1 VRSRL
6 FACGAST
13 KQGILLMMLSGA
25 KCLMEALQHQK
36 VSTIFGLPGGQIMPV
51 YDALLDSGIRHI
63 LVRHEQSAVHM
74 ADGYARASGRTGVC
88 MATSGPGATNLVT
101 GIANAY
107 MDSSPVVAFTGQ
119 VPRQQIGTDAFQE
132 ADIIGIT
139 TPITKYSF
147 QIRHVKEI
155 PRTVKAAFHVASTG
169 RPGPVLVDIPKDVQM
184 HTDEVEFSEPV
195 RLIGYRL
202 NGDPKQADVQK
213 AVELLSNA
221 ERPFIL
227 AGGGVRISNA
237 YEELRLLAELLSAP
251 VGTSLMGKGCFP
263 EDHPLSLGIVGMH
276 GRTEANKLILE
287 ADTIFAVGMR
297 FSDRTTCKVDE
308 FCPNAKIIHA
318 DIDATEIEKNKQVD
332 VSIVG
337 DATKVISALRS
348 KLVHRFHKD
357 KTSEWHTRVQQLKE
371 IIRSHNNHDEKGLTP
386 TTVLKKMRKIL
397 PADAIVTTEVGQ
409 NQMWAALHFSALSP
423 RTFITSGGLGTM
435 GFGFPAAIG
444 AKVARPEVPVVD
456 IAGDGSFIMTENS
469 LATSVS
475 EQIPVIVIVLNNRML
490 GMVAQW
496 QRCFF
501 NRRYSA
507 VKLGNVPDFVKLAQA
522 YGAEG
527 IRVQSIEELSSATEK
542 ALRSSVTTVIDVPI
556 SPEEDVFPM
565 VPPGNGL
572 EQILGA

>member
-1 VRSRL
+1 
-6 FACGAST
+6 
-13 KQGILLMMLSGA
+13 
-25 KCLMEALQHQK
+25 
-36 VSTIFGLPGGQIMPV
+36 
-51 YDALLDSGIRHI
+51 
-63 LVRHEQSAVHM
+63 
-74 ADGYARASGRTGVC
+74 
-88 MATSGPGATNLVT
+88 
-101 GIANAY
+101 
-107 MDSSPVVAFTGQ
+107 
-119 VPRQQIGTDAFQE
+119 
-132 ADIIGIT
+132 
-139 TPITKYSF
+139 
-147 QIRHVKEI
+147 
-155 PRTVKAAFHVASTG
+155 
-169 RPGPVLVDIPKDVQM
+169 
-184 HTDEVEFSEPV
+184 
-195 RLIGYRL
+195 
-202 NGDPKQADVQK
+202 
-213 AVELLSNA
+213 
-221 ERPFIL
+221 
-227 AGGGVRISNA
+227 VRISNA

-251 VGTSLMGKGCFP
+251 VGTSLMGKGCFS

-276 GRTEANKLILE
+276 GRAEANKLILE
-287 ADTIFAVGMR
+287 ADTLFAVGMR
-297 FSDRTTCKVDE
+297 FSDRTICKGDE

-318 DIDATEIEKNKQVD
+318 DIDSAEIEKNKQVD

-337 DATKVISALRS
+337 DAAKVISALRS
-348 KLVHRFHKD
+348 GLIHKFHKD

-371 IIRSHNNHDEKGLTP
+371 IIRSHNNYDENGLTP
-386 TTVLKKMRKIL
+386 AAILKKMRKIL
-397 PADAIVTTEVGQ
+397 PTDAIVTTEVGQ

-444 AKVARPEVPVVD
+444 AKVARPKVPVVD

-527 IRVQSIEELSSATEK
+527 IRAQSIEELSSATEK

-565 VPPGNGL
+565 VPPGNSL